1 MIKLRILGCS
11 GGIGGNFRTT
21 SMLLDHD
28 VLIDAGTGVG
38 DLSVAELCL
47 IDHVFVTHSHLDHV
61 ACIPLMVDSVGC
73 MRDKPLTVHATE
85 ATLEILKQH
94 MFNWKIWPD
103 FSQIPDDR
111 QPYMRYQA
119 IQLGQTVELPKSG
132 LKNTGLRTED
142 SGLNPQT
149 PVLSPQSS
157 VRRITALPANHVVPA
172 VGFQID
178 SGAASLVFSG
188 DTTSNDALWE
198 VVNRIANLRYLI
210 IETAFSNSERELARL
225 SKHLCPSM
233 LAEEL
238 RKLKG
243 NPEIYITHLK
253 PGEVELT
260 MQEIAECVQGFA
272 PTMLQNG
279 QVFEF

>member
-47 IDHVFVTHSHLDHV
+47 IDHVFVTHSHLDHI
-61 ACIPLMVDSVGC
+61 ACIPLMVDSVGG

-85 ATLEILKQH
+85 ETLEILKQH
-94 MFNWKIWPD
+94 IFNWKIWPD
-103 FSQIPDDR
+103 FSQIPDAR
-111 QPYMRYQA
+111 QPYMRYQE
-119 IQLGQTVELPKSG
+119 IQLGKTVELGQRK
-132 LKNTGLRTED
+132 
-142 SGLNPQT
+142 
-149 PVLSPQSS
+149 
-157 VRRITALPANHVVPA
+157 ITALPANHVVPA

-210 IETAFSNSERELARL
+210 IETAFSNAEMELALL

-238 RKLKG
+238 RKLKS

-260 MQEIAECVQGFA
+260 MQEIAECVQGYT
-272 PTMLQNG
+272 PRMLQNG